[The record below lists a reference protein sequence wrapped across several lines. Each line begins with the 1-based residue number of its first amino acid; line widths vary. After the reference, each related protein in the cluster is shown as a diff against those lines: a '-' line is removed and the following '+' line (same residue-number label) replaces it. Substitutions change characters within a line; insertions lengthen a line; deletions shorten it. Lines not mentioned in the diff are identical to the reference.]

1 MRYILETPRLRLR
14 EWQPGEES
22 ELRNF
27 LADPEVMY
35 AYEHGFSEA
44 EVKNWLQWNRTS
56 YQENQFGL
64 WAMELKASGEII
76 GECGLTSQ
84 QVADKNY
91 LEIGY
96 HLQKK
101 FWGHGY
107 AIEAARACKE
117 YAFEHLTD
125 EVVSIVRDTNLASM
139 NVAIRN
145 GMLVKERFSKDYYGI
160 KMPHFLFSVK
170 KA

>member
-1 MRYILETPRLRLR
+1 MHYVLETPRLRLR
-14 EWQPGEES
+14 EWQPGEEL
-22 ELRNF
+22 ELSKF

-44 EVKNWLQWNRTS
+44 EVKNWLQWNLTS

-64 WAMELKASGEII
+64 WAMELKAIGEII

-84 QVADKNY
+84 QVAGKNY

-96 HLQKK
+96 HLQKS

-117 YAFEHLTD
+117 YAFEHLTN

-145 GMLVKERFSKDYYGI
+145 GMLVRERFSKDYYGL
-160 KMPHFLFSVK
+160 KMPHYLFSVK